1 VGSRLAQGVKMADA
15 QNRGVLPDGRM
26 SVREAAQVLEVTTE
40 TVRRYTREGKLP
52 AVKVRSV
59 GLRMEWGVSPAD
71 LEAFRNR

>member
-1 VGSRLAQGVKMADA
+1 MADA